1 MPKKR
6 LGAEQIVTKLQQFE
20 VPQSYGT
27 SVTAAFWKTAAGDF
41 V

>member
-6 LGAEQIVTKLQQFE
+6 LGTEQIVTKLQQFG
-20 VPQSYGT
+20 VPQSYGK